1 MPKKIVYTCDKC
13 GTEIIEGW
21 LVYIER
27 VRSHTEVDPY
37 ICGTI
42 KIPQQYLCQK
52 CFKEIWSTANAT

>member
-27 VRSHTEVDPY
+27 VRSHTEVDP
-37 ICGTI
+37 TI
-42 KIPQQYLCQK
+42 SVPVYPSLADGEIEKIKAAIDKIYD
-52 CFKEIWSTANAT
+52 